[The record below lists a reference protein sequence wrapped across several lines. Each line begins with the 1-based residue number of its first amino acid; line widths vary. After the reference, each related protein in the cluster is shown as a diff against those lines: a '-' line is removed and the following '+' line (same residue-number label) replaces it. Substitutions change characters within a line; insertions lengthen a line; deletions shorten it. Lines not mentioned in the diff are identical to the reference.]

1 MKIHTVRTVLS
12 EKGKRGKRENILSNF
27 NFFKKTPSFAVN
39 RKFIQLHGPEAKVS
53 FAFHLHVHFIKSL
66 ERETWCINTNRTSCD
81 VYESKKSSLMNRQT
95 FVVFFCLSN
104 KFKGAIIKGILST
117 YPENAE
123 GKLFRLFLYLSYGC
137 NCTGQTIKLCYE
149 QNILIA
155 PPTVWGSVPC
165 FWASRIRIH

>member
-53 FAFHLHVHFIKSL
+53 FAFHLHVHFKKSL
-66 ERETWCINTNRTSCD
+66 ERQIWCINTNRTSCD

-104 KFKGAIIKGILST
+104 EFKGAIAILST
-117 YPENAE
+117 DPENAE
-123 GKLFRLFLYLSYGC
+123 DKLFRLFLYLSYGC
-137 NCTGQTIKLCYE
+137 SCTVQTIKL
-149 QNILIA
+149 
-155 PPTVWGSVPC
+155 
-165 FWASRIRIH
+165 R